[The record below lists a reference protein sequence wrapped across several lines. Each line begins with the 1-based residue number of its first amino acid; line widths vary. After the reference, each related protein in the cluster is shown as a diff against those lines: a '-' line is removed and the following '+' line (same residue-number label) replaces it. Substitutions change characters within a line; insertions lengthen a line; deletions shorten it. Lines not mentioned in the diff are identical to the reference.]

1 MLLREFVRSICFL
14 YPVSNP
20 NVTVPQLSRERDYT
34 TRSGSFTLLKPFD
47 VAREKVIAG
56 WLRITFFSSIL
67 FNHAVQIPYEFAD
80 ERMWVVWAQ
89 MLRDFGAVGF
99 FLLAGVSL
107 RGKVL
112 AHDGQRVKL
121 PSNLLKLTI
130 AAAALAA
137 FDMLYTIAKGGDIQ
151 TPREHFYFALYE
163 TNLWFFIAYAFAGP
177 LLLSLDRR
185 SVFWTGVCCLLFIM
199 FPGDTRLLSPY
210 ILQTISLAFVCMA
223 IGMELYGRW
232 VDPRLSLGVAAVLF
246 VTRIWLDD
254 YGQAV
259 YPAADIVLR
268 IGYGIACFLL
278 FKALFDV
285 LCRRLRPPG
294 WANYLFV
301 PYLIQF
307 PLVTV
312 STVFAT
318 VLFNGS
324 LQVRMSP
331 IFFSF
336 WDQLAF
342 MLSIFLMALMAS
354 FCVAWFL
361 RRFNIRV

>member
-112 AHDGQRVKL
+112 AHDGRRVKL

-163 TNLWFFIAYAFAGP
+163 TNLWFFVAYAFAGP

-223 IGMELYGRW
+223 IGMELHGRQG
-232 VDPRLSLGVAAVLF
+232 DPRLAVVVAAATYLARV
-246 VTRIWLDD
+246 WLDD
-254 YGQAV
+254 FGAAV
-259 YPAADIVLR
+259 YPAVDIALR
-268 IGYGIACFLL
+268 ILYGTACFLL
-278 FKALFDV
+278 FKSLSGI
-285 LCRRLRPPG
+285 LCRRIRPPG
-294 WANYLFV
+294 WTNYLFV

-312 STVFAT
+312 STVVMTA
-318 VLFNGS
+318 LFNGS
-324 LQVRMSP
+324 LKVRMPP

-342 MLSIFLMALMAS
+342 MLAIFAMSLITS
-354 FCVAWFL
+354 FCVAWLL
-361 RRFNIRV
+361 RRFEIRV

>member
-1 MLLREFVRSICFL
+1 ML
-14 YPVSNP
+14 
-20 NVTVPQLSRERDYT
+20 Q
-34 TRSGSFTLLKPFD
+34 PFD

-56 WLRITFFSSIL
+56 WLRIAFFSSIL

-99 FLLAGVSL
+99 FLLAGLSL
-107 RGKVL
+107 RGKIL
-112 AHDGQRVKL
+112 ARGHGVKL

-137 FDMLYTIAKGGDIQ
+137 FDILFTLAKGGDIR

-185 SVFWTGVCCLLFIM
+185 GVFWTGVCCLLFIM
-199 FPGDTRLLSPY
+199 FPGDTRLFSPY

-223 IGMELYGRW
+223 IGMELHGRRA
-232 VDPRLSLGVAAVLF
+232 DPRLMLAIAAVFF
-246 VTRIWLDD
+246 VTRVWLDD
-254 YGQAV
+254 YGHAV
-259 YPAADIVLR
+259 YPAIDIVLR

-278 FKALFDV
+278 FKALSDV
-285 LCRRLRPPG
+285 LCRRLGPPG

-312 STVFAT
+312 STVAAT

-324 LQVRMSP
+324 LQVRMPP

-336 WDQLAF
+336 WGQLAF
-342 MLSIFLMALMAS
+342 MLAIFVTALIAS

-361 RRFNIRV
+361 RRFKIRV